1 MNYLIIEDEVNAVLV
16 VKSYVERF
24 FPEMTCLGD
33 FDKIS
38 TACEFLKENKVDFIF
53 LDVQL
58 NGEIG
63 IDIVKYLPKEKL
75 TFEIIFTTAYSGF
88 ALEAFA
94 LCAID
99 YLLKPLKEDRFVEA
113 IERVIKK
120 NKVSSEQLELLQYLS
135 KAETIDKII
144 LKNSE
149 GQYPIQLNEIV
160 YLKADNVYT
169 EFYLLTKKRIVVSRP
184 LKEYELLLTNT
195 QFFKPHR
202 SYIINTAQIAK
213 ILVNEIQ
220 MKDQTMIPLAR
231 DKKRELE
238 LFLK

>member
-63 IDIVKYLPKEKL
+63 IDIVKYLPREKL

>member
-213 ILVNEIQ
+213 ILVNEIE

>member
-120 NKVSSEQLELLQYLS
+120 NKVTSEQLELLQYLS

>member
-38 TACEFLKENKVDFIF
+38 NACEFLKENKVDFIF

-120 NKVSSEQLELLQYLS
+120 HKVSSEQLELLQYLS

-213 ILVNEIQ
+213 ILVNEIE

>member
-16 VKSYVERF
+16 VKNYVERF

-113 IERVIKK
+113 IEY
-120 NKVSSEQLELLQYLS
+120 SH
-135 KAETIDKII
+135 
-144 LKNSE
+144 
-149 GQYPIQLNEIV
+149 
-160 YLKADNVYT
+160 
-169 EFYLLTKKRIVVSRP
+169 SR
-184 LKEYELLLTNT
+184 
-195 QFFKPHR
+195 FC
-202 SYIINTAQIAK
+202 
-213 ILVNEIQ
+213 V
-220 MKDQTMIPLAR
+220 DW
-231 DKKRELE
+231 
-238 LFLK
+238 